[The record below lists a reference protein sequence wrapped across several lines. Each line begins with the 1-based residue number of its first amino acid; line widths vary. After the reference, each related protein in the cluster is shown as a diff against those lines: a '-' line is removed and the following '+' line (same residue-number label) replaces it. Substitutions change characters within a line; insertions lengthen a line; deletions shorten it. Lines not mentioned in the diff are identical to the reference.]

1 MNTLEAYAHHG
12 STSYGLISPQRL
24 RDILFGEAPVGAEL
38 ARVEQALMETP
49 GAYAYDLAGELGLSY
64 ESLNERAR
72 KLLGRDLPQ

>member
-12 STSYGLISPQRL
+12 STSYGPLAPQRL
-24 RDILFGEAPVGAEL
+24 KDILFGDIPVGAEL

-49 GAYAYDLAGELGLSY
+49 GAYAYDLAVELGITY
-64 ESLNERAR
+64 ESLNDRAR